1 MVVELPLTLP
11 LIWCYSNNSSW
22 NPNQSES
29 LSESLSKDDMQLLEN
44 NPEKICFWKLSKN
57 PSEGAMRL
65 L

>member
-29 LSESLSKDDMQLLEN
+29 LSESLSKDDMQLLEIS
-44 NPEKICFWKLSKN
+44 EKICFGVSKIHQKVLC
-57 PSEGAMRL
+57 GC
-65 L
+65 